1 MKYFQLYLRLQV
13 LSLLTGGDMKNISLA
28 QSPHQESGVDMAFD
42 ALMDLEKNSDLSD
55 FMKNYI
61 GSSDSME
68 NLWIVENN
76 KLRTNLV
83 TESVLR

>member
-1 MKYFQLYLRLQV
+1 MD
-13 LSLLTGGDMKNISLA
+13 SLLTADSADNMKNFSLT
-28 QSPHQESGVDMAFD
+28 QTPHLESGVDMAFD

-61 GSSDSME
+61 ESTDNME
-68 NLWIVENN
+68 SLWTVENN
-76 KLRTNLV
+76 KLKTNSE